1 MKLTGSRI
9 LCQMVQKEKARRG
22 RPRAYDPDT
31 ALARVMGVF
40 WDAGYAATSLDD
52 ISAATAMNRPSLY
65 GAFGDK
71 HALYETALER
81 YRSIS
86 RAGMKEALDPD
97 FSLRDG
103 LRRVYDAAL
112 SMYFS
117 GKMGARGC
125 FMI

>member
-1 MKLTGSRI
+1 
-9 LCQMVQKEKARRG
+9 
-22 RPRAYDPDT
+22 
-31 ALARVMGVF
+31 
-40 WDAGYAATSLDD
+40 
-52 ISAATAMNRPSLY
+52 
-65 GAFGDK
+65 
-71 HALYETALER
+71 LER

-125 FMI
+125 FMIGTAATEAVLDPKIRASLGDGLREIDEAFEARFRLALARGEIGQKAEPAMLARLASAVLYFLAVRSPAGGPRP